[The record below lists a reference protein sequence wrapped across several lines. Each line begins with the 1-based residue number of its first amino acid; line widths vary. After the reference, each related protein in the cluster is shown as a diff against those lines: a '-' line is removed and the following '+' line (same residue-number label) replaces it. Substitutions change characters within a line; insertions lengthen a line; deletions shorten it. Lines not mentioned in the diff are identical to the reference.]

1 MSGRI
6 RRNNSVKYYGKF
18 HAYLVRPFQALSV
31 NSSTLIMLLW
41 IGNACLANTSD
52 FSRTAKFTSPEEFVK
67 VARNF
72 RPASERSEFSY
83 FFSAPE
89 RGNDDST
96 YGKLVFAEAIEDV
109 TELWRGP
116 DLCAYFLQ
124 VSPKTEYTPS
134 YVAALLLLERSIDSG
149 IWRITTV
156 QRFEATGAGGGIHC
170 RVLRQPEKSAPLT
183 FRSLKRMLGAV
194 TYQRSESI
202 RLLSEIASDSN
213 P

>member
-1 MSGRI
+1 
-6 RRNNSVKYYGKF
+6 
-18 HAYLVRPFQALSV
+18 
-31 NSSTLIMLLW
+31 MLLS
-41 IGNACLANTSD
+41 IGNACLANIND

-96 YGKLVFAEAIEDV
+96 CGKLVFAEAMGDV

-124 VSPKTEYTPS
+124 TSPKTEYTRS

-156 QRFEATGAGGGIHC
+156 ERFQATGAGGGIHC

-183 FRSLKRMLGAV
+183 FRITETDAGRRDVSEERAYTVRDLIRGQVVSVLFRKTALTLAV
-194 TYQRSESI
+194 
-202 RLLSEIASDSN
+202 
-213 P
+213 

>member
-1 MSGRI
+1 
-6 RRNNSVKYYGKF
+6 
-18 HAYLVRPFQALSV
+18 
-31 NSSTLIMLLW
+31 MLLS
-41 IGNACLANTSD
+41 IGNACLANTRD

-83 FFSAPE
+83 FFSASE
-89 RGNDDST
+89 HGNEDST
-96 YGKLVFAEAIEDV
+96 YGKLVFAEAIEGV

-116 DLCAYFLQ
+116 GLCAYFLQ
-124 VSPKTEYTPS
+124 ASPKTEYTRS

-156 QRFEATGAGGGIHC
+156 EHFQAAGAGGGIHC
-170 RVLRQPEKSAPLT
+170 RVLRQPRNPLHSR
-183 FRSLKRMLGAV
+183 FASPKRMLGAV
-194 TYQRSESI
+194 TYQGACLYACRRKSP
-202 RLLSEIASDSN
+202 SDSN

>member
-1 MSGRI
+1 MKALA
-6 RRNNSVKYYGKF
+6 SVI
-18 HAYLVRPFQALSV
+18 
-31 NSSTLIMLLW
+31 LIA
-41 IGNACLANTSD
+41 ISNACLANTSD
-52 FSRTAKFTSPEEFVK
+52 FSRTAEFTPPEKFVK

-124 VSPKTEYTPS
+124 ASPKTEYTRS
-134 YVAALLLLERSIDSG
+134 YVAALLLLHRSIDSQ

-156 QRFEATGAGGGIHC
+156 ERFQAIGAGGGIHC

-183 FRSLKRMLGAV
+183 FRVTETDAGRRDVSEERVYTLAV
-194 TYQRSESI
+194 GNGI
-202 RLLSEIASDSN
+202 RLKSVNTE
-213 P
+213 

>member
-1 MSGRI
+1 
-6 RRNNSVKYYGKF
+6 
-18 HAYLVRPFQALSV
+18 V
-31 NSSTLIMLLW
+31 NSSTLIMLLS

-89 RGNDDST
+89 HGNEDST
-96 YGKLVFAEAIEDV
+96 YGKLVFAEAIEGV

-124 VSPKTEYTPS
+124 ASPKTEYTRS

-156 QRFEATGAGGGIHC
+156 EHFQAAGARGGIHC
-170 RVLRQPEKSAPLT
+170 RVLRQPEKSTPLT
-183 FRSLKRMLGAV
+183 FRVTETDAGRRDVSEERVYTLAVGSRTRLKPV
-194 TYQRSESI
+194 NTE
-202 RLLSEIASDSN
+202 
-213 P
+213 